1 MAIGDSEPDQLLV
14 YASTA
19 GIEPAM
25 ADKLKLVA
33 ALKGKVAGLAR
44 AVDKAEQSLARFNDE
59 QERLRANLKAV
70 PETSDLAKTYMS
82 KLDRSEKAIDKTEAE
97 RAAAQGDLEKA
108 QADLDTAIT
117 RL

>member
-1 MAIGDSEPDQLLV
+1 
-14 YASTA
+14 
-19 GIEPAM
+19 
-25 ADKLKLVA
+25 
-33 ALKGKVAGLAR
+33 
-44 AVDKAEQSLARFNDE
+44 
-59 QERLRANLKAV
+59 V